1 MPIRVHGTRLRIRVA
16 KPRKGCKYRTQLLG
30 GRPHHAQRIA
40 MKCPHMRWKSQS
52 FTIPLEDIRT
62 MRPSTMR
69 LLGKLG
75 YTREGLKL
83 AGVV

>member
-1 MPIRVHGTRLRIRVA
+1 MRIRVA
-16 KPRKGCKYRTQLLG
+16 TPKKGCIYRTQLLAKRKG
-30 GRPHHAQRIA
+30 HAQRIA
-40 MKCPHMRWKSQS
+40 MKCPGKRWKSQS
-52 FTIPLEDIRT
+52 FTIPLQDIRE
-62 MRPSTMR
+62 MRPSTMK

>member
-1 MPIRVHGTRLRIRVA
+1 MPIEIKGSRIRMRVA
-16 KPRKGCKYRTQLLG
+16 TPKKGCIYRTQLLG
-30 GRPHHAQRIA
+30 GRKGHAQRIA
-40 MKCPHMRWKSQS
+40 MKCPHKRWVSQS
-52 FTIPLEDIRT
+52 FTVPLSDVRA
-62 MRPSTMR
+62 MRPTTMK